1 MTAESWHNPDLNSIM
16 KEDVDL
22 LVLGGGMAGLSAAA
36 WTARQ
41 GRTVILVERA
51 ELGGNARHAGFIW
64 TAPTVEALREAIPE
78 GDPRLAERLIEGFAP
93 AVDWVRSLG
102 VEVQPSVR
110 VLRFGRGHQIS
121 ILNYLRACELA
132 ILESPGCELI
142 LPGEADRLITEDGSV
157 LGAVIAEPSGEL
169 REIRAGST
177 LLATGGFHAARELRT
192 TLIHPNAADIPV
204 RGVPH
209 NRGDGL
215 RLGRSAGG
223 QYGPED
229 AGFYGHLLP
238 TEVEFAEDE
247 DFPALTLFH
256 SEHGILVN
264 LEGKRF
270 VDETAGDHLTT
281 VALLKQPEARGLVI
295 SDERIREDWILRP
308 YVEGLRATDRFDDAY
323 RRGARAAVAADIDEL
338 EHMPPE
344 WGYDGAAVKQ
354 ALLDYNR
361 QCADG
366 SFDPPRKFDTA
377 PIDQPPFYVIE
388 ACPGITFTFSGLLID
403 DESRVLDAEQR
414 PIPGLLA
421 AGADAGGLYVR
432 AYAGGLAA
440 ALVFGLRAAQTA
452 LERVGATA

>member
-1 MTAESWHNPDLNSIM
+1 M

-36 WTARQ
+36 WAARQ
-41 GRTVILVERA
+41 GRTVVLVEKA
-51 ELGGNARHAGFIW
+51 ELGGNARHAGFLW
-64 TAPTVEALREAIPE
+64 TAPSVEALREAVPE
-78 GDPRLAERLIEGFAP
+78 GDPKLAERLIEGFGP

-102 VEVQPSVR
+102 VEVQEAVP
-110 VLRFGRGHQIS
+110 VLRFGRGHQTS

-132 ILESPGCELI
+132 IRESPGCEII
-142 LPGEADRLITEDGSV
+142 LPGEAERLLVEDGAV
-157 LGAVIAEPSGEL
+157 RGAVIAEPSGEL

-192 TLIHPNAADIPV
+192 TLIHPNAGDIPV

-215 RLGRSAGG
+215 RLGRTAGG
-223 QYGPED
+223 QYGPDD

-238 TEVEFAEDE
+238 SQVEFAEDE

-264 LEGKRF
+264 LEGRRF

-281 VALLKQPEARGLVI
+281 VALLKQPEARGLLI
-295 SDERIREDWILRP
+295 SDERIREEWILRP
-308 YVEGLRATDRFDDAY
+308 YVDGLRATDRFDDCY
-323 RRGARAAVAADIDEL
+323 KRGARAAIAADIDEL
-338 EHMPPE
+338 ELVPPE

-354 ALLDYNR
+354 ALLEYNR
-361 QCADG
+361 QCSDG

-377 PIDQPPFYVIE
+377 PIDRPPFYVIE
-388 ACPGITFTFSGLLID
+388 ARPAITFTFSGLLID
-403 DESRVLDAEQR
+403 DEARVLDSEQR

-440 ALVFGLRAAQTA
+440 ALVFGLRAARTA